1 MNNATMAAPQGMTM
15 HLQTW
20 RGYSAYEIAVQ
31 NGFEG
36 TEAEWLDSLKGSDG
50 QTTSVNGVSQFDGQI
65 SLTGADIPVSP
76 SDGRRLSELA
86 AKADALASA
95 IAVTEDGIDLGGRYI
110 DNALFR

>member
-1 MNNATMAAPQGMTM
+1 LSYENMSARQGVTM

-36 TEAEWLDSLKGSDG
+36 TEKEWLDSLKGSDG
-50 QTTSVNGVSQFDGQI
+50 QTTSVNGVKQFDGDVAI
-65 SLTGADIPVSP
+65 SGSDIPVSAA
-76 SDGRRLSELA
+76 DGRRLSELA
-86 AKADALASA
+86 VPLDHLTAA
-95 IAVTEDGIDLGGRYI
+95 IAVTEDAVDLGGRYI